1 MGKSEVRYTLSTK
14 VLVTTHT
21 ASAWFHCPR
30 CGRDGYA
37 GTLGHGC
44 TDCDN
49 HFSHGL
55 PDPLDTF
62 ENEGGISE

>member
-1 MGKSEVRYTLSTK
+1 MTNISIT
-14 VLVTTHT
+14 
-21 ASAWFHCPR
+21 WFHCPR

-55 PDPLDTF
+55 PDPLTGAEHGQTRYF
-62 ENEGGISE
+62 PPQESGWENEGGK